1 MTQINASTVTTTVA
15 LAFLLSFTGAATL
28 YADSTMPSSIPSPL
42 QAVAPPLGNG
52 ITALSLDHDAYA
64 NIGRLQ
70 AFDIADFPLSE
81 DRQVDLHV
89 RRIDVFSVDA
99 QVVIGSGKGDQPLL
113 ARPDVVLLSGEVV
126 GVPGSIV
133 FLGLSP
139 HGTHGYIQFP
149 DEMFIIST
157 RAGKTVIYSLTALP
171 EGLLTLPD
179 FQCDVIEVVDRFGA
193 DVQRNQTANGT
204 SAQCRVVD
212 IAIETDWEFTQ
223 VFGGDTEASSAYATI
238 LIGAASEIYSRD
250 VFTTLK
256 IVFLRVWAENNDPW
270 NGGGLSEFVNFWN
283 ANMTHVQRDVAHF
296 LSGRPGGGVAYLP
309 GVCQEGFDYG
319 YSSGMNGFFP
329 YPLEHN
335 NSQNWDIIV
344 VCHELGHNF
353 GSPHTHDYVPPIDE
367 CGLGQCENAENGTL
381 MSYCHL
387 CPGGLANFRLEF
399 HPIVV
404 ETMLNYLA
412 NDAPCDTLAD
422 PADLDCD
429 GSVGVKDLLILLGN
443 WGPCADCADCIAD
456 LDGECSVG
464 VKDLLILLGN
474 WG

>member
-1 MTQINASTVTTTVA
+1 MRPINAAAGTDTVA
-15 LAFLLSFTGAATL
+15 LAFLLSFTGTATL
-28 YADSTMPSSIPSPL
+28 RADSTMPLSIPSPL

-64 NIGRLQ
+64 NIRRLQ
-70 AFDIADFPLSE
+70 AFDIADFTLNG
-81 DRQVDLHV
+81 DRRVDLRV
-89 RRIDVFSVDA
+89 RRFDVFSAGA
-99 QVVIGSGKGDQPLL
+99 QVVTGSGKGDQPLV
-113 ARPDVVLLSGEVV
+113 RPDVILLSGAVV

-157 RAGKTVIYSLTALP
+157 RAGTTVIFSLSALP

-179 FQCDVIEVVDRFGA
+179 FQCDVIEVVDRIGA
-193 DVQRNQTANGT
+193 DVQRNQTANGI

-250 VFTTLK
+250 VFTALK
-256 IVFLRVWAENNDPW
+256 IVFLRVWAQNNDPW
-270 NGGGLSEFVNFWN
+270 NNGGIGEFIKFWN
-283 ANMTHVQRDVAHF
+283 ANMQDVQRDVAHF
-296 LSGRPGGGVAYLP
+296 LSGHPGGGVAYLP
-309 GVCQEGFDYG
+309 GVCQNGFDYG
-319 YSSGMNGFFP
+319 YSSGMNGYFP
-329 YPLEHN
+329 DPLEHN
-335 NSQNWDIIV
+335 NHQNWDV
-344 VCHELGHNF
+344 FVGCHELGHNF
-353 GSPHTHDYVPPIDE
+353 GSPHTHDYNPPIDG

-381 MSYCHL
+381 MSYCIN
-387 CPGGLANFRLEF
+387 CPGGLTNYRLEF
-399 HPIVV
+399 HPRVV

-429 GSVGVKDLLILLGN
+429 GSVGAKDLLILLAN
-443 WGPCADCADCIAD
+443 WG
-456 LDGECSVG
+456 
-464 VKDLLILLGN
+464 
-474 WG
+474 